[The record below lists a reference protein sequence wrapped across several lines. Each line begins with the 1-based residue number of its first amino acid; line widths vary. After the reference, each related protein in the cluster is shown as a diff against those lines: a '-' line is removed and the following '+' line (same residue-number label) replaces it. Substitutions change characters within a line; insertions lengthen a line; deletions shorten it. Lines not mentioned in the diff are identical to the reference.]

1 MENNNSPFGRW
12 ALLDD
17 AIVERSQARTDIE
30 DRGYQFGDGVYEV
43 IRVYGGKLFQLAEHA
58 ARFSRSL
65 REIRIDFPDCEN
77 RVAEGARRLAEAEE
91 LTDGIVYLQV
101 TRGAARRV
109 HQFPGPEVQPVF
121 SGTASPYP
129 RPLANLEGG
138 VSVLVTEDIRW
149 LRNDIKSLNLL
160 GAVLAKQQAKEAG
173 RFEAVL
179 HRAGLV
185 TEGSSSN
192 VLIVADGTIVTHPTD
207 NLILAGITR
216 ATVLALAREA
226 GVAVQ
231 ERAFTVE
238 EFLGAGE
245 ALMTSTG
252 AEATPIVSALYGREE
267 LLIGGGQAGPVSRE
281 LQRRFTE
288 LIGSLKN

>member
-1 MENNNSPFGRW
+1 MANTNPPFGRW

-17 AIVERSQARTDIE
+17 AIVERTQARTDIE
-30 DRGYQFGDGVYEV
+30 DRGYQFGDGAYEV
-43 IRVYGGKLFQLAEHA
+43 IRVYDGNLFQLEEHA
-58 ARFSRSL
+58 ARFARSL
-65 REIRIDFPDCEN
+65 RELRIDFPDCEK

-101 TRGAARRV
+101 TRGAARRI
-109 HQFPGPEVQPVF
+109 HQFPALPVRPVF
-121 SGTASPYP
+121 SGTATPYP
-129 RPLANLEGG
+129 RPLANLENG
-138 VSVLVTEDIRW
+138 VSVLITEDIRW

-160 GAVLAKQQAKEAG
+160 GAVLAKQEAKEAG

-192 VLIVADGTIVTHPTD
+192 IHIVVDGTIVTHPTD

-226 GVAVQ
+226 GVAVH

-238 EFLGAGE
+238 EFLDADE

-252 AEATPIVSALYGREE
+252 AEATPIVSALFGGEE
-267 LLIGGGQAGPVSRE
+267 RSIGGGKIGPVSRE
-281 LQRRFTE
+281 LERRFTE
-288 LIGSLKN
+288 LIG